1 MMKVYTGCVEDRDDP
16 LKLGRCRVRIV
27 GLHSE
32 NKTLIP
38 TEDLPWAYPMTP
50 VTSAAMNGIGWTPVG
65 PVPGTWVVIIF
76 TDTDEQQPL
85 MIGTLPGIPQ
95 TKAATIALEE
105 SDSNIVATNG
115 GVLTD
120 SSGKPVTAGDGTT
133 PIQVGTQEA
142 SSGAPATAPS
152 STATTAPDLTAQKEP
167 NKPSD
172 SALKQP
178 IPVNVP
184 PGTTGDT
191 AKKKQNIQYLIDACD
206 QLGLTTKYAKAAILG
221 ICGGESSWLPI
232 EEGYYY
238 KSAEQLAKIFSR
250 TFKSAAE
257 AQAYTK
263 WTGTAKDFFNKIY
276 EPQGNGKLVG
286 NKQADDGGKYYG
298 RGFNQLT
305 GRPGYD
311 QTQKFLKK
319 YGIDIDLMG
328 SPDLLIS
335 DPKTAALACAA
346 FYKMNVT
353 HDINDPGYFGAA
365 LKRTGADAAGT
376 GYEKKKKYYE
386 YFLGEVVG
394 GDPTNKPAADTQKTY
409 TADQVKDLPP
419 ATQAALLE
427 DRSSNAMIG
436 FSDPSGKY
444 PLRNLMDEPDT
455 NRLARGIQKDTAL
468 EFKDSDRNKEI
479 IAPNDVANWSQPLA
493 PFGGTY
499 PYSKVFESES
509 GHLMVF
515 DDTPTNEMI
524 SLYHRA
530 GTFID
535 VDANGTM
542 VQKIVGDGYYIIQR
556 NGGIYVGGRCN
567 ITVGESCNLLVN
579 GTADVQVDGQATVNL
594 HHGADIGVHE
604 DVNIAIGGNLNMQVG
619 GNITMKSASK
629 IGIQAASDITTKSG
643 KGIYAEAKEDLGL
656 KSNADFYVESQGN
669 TNIFTAG
676 DMFNQAAGAQNLLAA
691 GNVNVQG
698 SEFHGQE
705 GSAAG
710 AQSGVVV
717 VKDRFTAT
725 DAVPPDENGQGGQ
738 DGTDLVPPEHHD
750 YKEAATE
757 FLTTPVRPSP
767 PFVQKFQ
774 IEEENFAALEGYLAN
789 PDKFSNPDAAA
800 DGVKQNFPGTPKDDG
815 NGKSLKSSDSASDIG
830 IFLQKQLQLA
840 DSGYWRETGQS
851 GKPSNPNI
859 LRIWEDL
866 GFSGKTWESDQTA
879 WCMGFVNWTLKQCG
893 YRYVQSASA
902 KEIANNTA
910 RWKATKVDIA
920 DADTGDIVLWSYSH
934 VNFVYMK
941 NGKMTFVGGNQSPSK
956 GGNNPND
963 GDVTNS
969 WPSGWSPS
977 RGGIVGIFRPSK
989 V

>member
-38 TEDLPWAYPMTP
+38 TDDLPWAYPMTP

-65 PVPGTWVVIIF
+65 PVLGTWVVIIF

-105 SDSNIVATNG
+105 SDANIVATNG

-120 SSGKPVTAGDGTT
+120 SSGKPVTTGDGS
-133 PIQVGTQEA
+133 PVQVGTQEA
-142 SSGAPATAPS
+142 SSSAPTTAPS
-152 STATTAPDLTAQKEP
+152 SNEKTAPDLTAQKEP
-167 NKPSD
+167 NKPSE
-172 SALKQP
+172 SALKKA
-178 IPVNVP
+178 IPVDVP
-184 PGTTGDT
+184 PGVRGDT
-191 AKKKQNIQYLIDACD
+191 AKMKQNIQLIIEACD
-206 QLGLTTKYAKAAILG
+206 QIGLTTKYAKAGILG
-221 ICGGESSWLPI
+221 ICGGESTWLPI

-238 KSAEQLAKIFSR
+238 RAAESLAKIFGR

-257 AQAYTK
+257 AQPYVEWK
-263 WTGTAKDFFNKIY
+263 GSRKDFFTKIY
-276 EPQGNGKLVG
+276 NPQGNGKLVG
-286 NKQADDGGKYYG
+286 NKEPDDGGKYYG
-298 RGFNQLT
+298 RGYNQLT
-305 GRPGYD
+305 GRSGYL
-311 QTQKFLKK
+311 QMQNFLKK
-319 YGIDIDLMG
+319 NGVEVDLMNN
-328 SPDLLIS
+328 PDALIS
-335 DPKTAALACAA
+335 DPKLAALACAA
-346 FYKMNVT
+346 FYKMNVEHPIT
-353 HDINDPGYFGAA
+353 DPGYFTAA
-365 LKRTGADAAGT
+365 LHRTGADANGS

-427 DRSSNAMIG
+427 DRSSNSIIG

-468 EFKDSDRNKEI
+468 EFKDSDRNRKI
-479 IAPNDVANWSQPLA
+479 VAPNDVANWSQPIA

-515 DDTPTNEMI
+515 DDTPNNEMI

-530 GTFID
+530 GSFID
-535 VDANGTM
+535 IDANGTL
-542 VQKIVGDGYYIIQR
+542 VQKIVGDGYWIVQR
-556 NGGIYVGGRCN
+556 NGGIYVNGRCN
-567 ITVGESCNLLVN
+567 ITVGQSCNLMVH
-579 GTADVQVDGQATVNL
+579 GQADVQVDGQATINL

-604 DVNIAIGGNLNMQVG
+604 DVNIAIGGDLKFQVN
-619 GNITMKSASK
+619 GNITMKTK
-629 IGIQAASDITTKSG
+629 GTFGMQAGKDITTKSG
-643 KGIYAEAKEDLGL
+643 ANVYTEAKEDVGI
-656 KSNADFYVESQGN
+656 KSNGDFYIESQGD

-676 DMFNQAAGAQNLLAA
+676 DMFNQAVGEQNLLAA
-691 GNVNVQG
+691 GNVNVHG

-705 GSAAG
+705 GSADG
-710 AQSGVVV
+710 AQSGIVV
-717 VKDRFTAT
+717 VKDKFTDT
-725 DAVPPDENGQGGQ
+725 DEKPADENGDGGKA
-738 DGTDLVPPEHHD
+738 GTDLVPPAHHD
-750 YKEAATE
+750 YNEATTE

-767 PFVQKFQ
+767 PVVEKYA

-789 PDKFSNPDAAA
+789 PDKYKNPEAAEG
-800 DGVKQNFPGTPKDDG
+800 GVKENYPGTPKSDG
-815 NGKSLKSSDSASDIG
+815 AGKSLKSSDAVSDIA
-830 IFLQKQLQLA
+830 IFLSKQLDLA
-840 DSGYWRETGQS
+840 DGGYWRESGQN

-859 LRIWEDL
+859 TRIWSDL
-866 GFSGKTWESDQTA
+866 GYSGKTWESDQTA

-893 YRYVQSASA
+893 YRYVQTAWA
-902 KEIANNTA
+902 KEIQANPSK
-910 RWKATKVDIA
+910 WKATQVDVGS
-920 DADTGDIVLWSYSH
+920 ADTGDIVLWNYGH

-941 NGKMTFVGGNQSPSK
+941 NGKMTFVGGNQSPK
-956 GGNNPND
+956 QGGNNPND
-963 GDVTNS
+963 GDVTQA
-969 WPSGWSPS
+969 WPGGYSAGK
-977 RGGIVGIFRPSK
+977 GGIVGIWRPSK
-989 V
+989 E